1 VFSHAF
7 TYFSFLS
14 IVLQAFQNR
23 MDGSE
28 SNGFWADGEQ
38 CPSDNVDVTIQNLFR
53 LLPMVVGE
61 EQGV

>member
-1 VFSHAF
+1 MPSLI
-7 TYFSFLS
+7 FSFLP

-38 CPSDNVDVTIQNLFR
+38 YPSDNVDVTIQNLFR
-53 LLPMVVGE
+53 LFPMVGGKA
-61 EQGV
+61 QGV

>member
-1 VFSHAF
+1 
-7 TYFSFLS
+7 
-14 IVLQAFQNR
+14 

-38 CPSDNVDVTIQNLFR
+38 YPSDNVDVTIQNLFR

-61 EQGV
+61 EQGF

>member
-1 VFSHAF
+1 
-7 TYFSFLS
+7 
-14 IVLQAFQNR
+14 

-28 SNGFWADGEQ
+28 SNLFWADGEQ

>member
-1 VFSHAF
+1 MLSLIL
-7 TYFSFLS
+7 SFLS

-28 SNGFWADGEQ
+28 SNLFWADGEQ
-38 CPSDNVDVTIQNLFR
+38 YPSDNVDVTIQNLFR

-61 EQGV
+61 ERGV